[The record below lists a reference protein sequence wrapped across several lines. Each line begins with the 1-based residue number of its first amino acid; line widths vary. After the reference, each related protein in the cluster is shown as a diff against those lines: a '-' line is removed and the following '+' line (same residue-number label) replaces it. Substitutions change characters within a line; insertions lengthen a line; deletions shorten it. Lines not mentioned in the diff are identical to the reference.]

1 MPRLRTRPN
10 SPSPKTPSTTRQRF
24 RPSDD
29 DDDDNDGA
37 VRKSQTTRFVVRRT
51 VYLAWTESVV
61 VNTGS
66 VTCSR
71 HRITPREA
79 ENTNSG
85 KMADGVY
92 LYFVCK
98 LIELLDTVFFVLRKK
113 DRQITF
119 LHLYHHSLMP
129 VCAWIGVKFFAG
141 GHPTLLGVINAFVHV
156 FMYTYYM
163 LAAFGPHMQK
173 YLWWKKY
180 LTIIQIIQ
188 FIIVFFHN
196 FQMLFTSC
204 NFPKPLS
211 FLLMINAGLFMYMF
225 GSFYVNNYLK
235 SNVGRLSKTN
245 GAINGSVRTNAF
257 YIIQDIANIQ
267 CDTNSIKCIF
277 ILQNCHSIYKNLF
290 CNYTF
295 QAMTMGWIGEFSY
308 FCEPIDYSNTP
319 KTREITRLVWSYFMI
334 KVLDLMDTVFF
345 VLRKKQS
352 QITFLHLY
360 HHIGIVMGTWG
371 AVKWLP
377 GGHVTFLGL
386 INTFVHVIMYTHY
399 LLAAMKI
406 NTSLWK
412 KHITQLQLIQ
422 FFLITLHYLQLAWV
436 EDCGFPIWPAYVMVP
451 QNLFM
456 IILFGDFYYKT
467 YIKEKSAIEKVM
479 TKMEINGI
487 STEISNRKSKEQ

>member
-1 MPRLRTRPN
+1 MATMIQELIAWYKYLNEDVADQRTKDYFLIGTPWPGLTLIGFYVYFIYNLGPRLME
-10 SPSPKTPSTTRQRF
+10 KRQPF
-24 RPSDD
+24 
-29 DDDDNDGA
+29 
-37 VRKSQTTRFVVRRT
+37 T
-51 VYLAWTESVV
+51 
-61 VNTGS
+61 
-66 VTCSR
+66 
-71 HRITPREA
+71 
-79 ENTNSG
+79 
-85 KMADGVY
+85 
-92 LYFVCK
+92 LY
-98 LIELLDTVFFVLRKK
+98 R
-113 DRQITF
+113 
-119 LHLYHHSLMP
+119 
-129 VCAWIGVKFFAG
+129 
-141 GHPTLLGVINAFVHV
+141 
-156 FMYTYYM
+156 
-163 LAAFGPHMQK
+163 
-173 YLWWKKY
+173 
-180 LTIIQIIQ
+180 
-188 FIIVFFHN
+188 
-196 FQMLFTSC
+196 
-204 NFPKPLS
+204 
-211 FLLMINAGLFMYMF
+211 
-225 GSFYVNNYLK
+225 
-235 SNVGRLSKTN
+235 
-245 GAINGSVRTNAF
+245 
-257 YIIQDIANIQ
+257 
-267 CDTNSIKCIF
+267 
-277 ILQNCHSIYKNLF
+277 ILQIYNVTQILLNAYLF
-290 CNYTF
+290 YK
-295 QAMTMGWIGEFSY
+295 AMTMGWIGEFSY